1 MMTTAT
7 EKDQTQKIDNEEQ
20 DNSNLP
26 DEGAQEDMFSLDSDI
41 EMEGL
46 VESINVKEQE
56 MKKQDK
62 KS

>member
-1 MMTTAT
+1 MTNPAD
-7 EKDQTQKIDNEEQ
+7 KDQCPKNDNEQ
-20 DNSNLP
+20 NTDSKPSDDN
-26 DEGAQEDMFSLDSDI
+26 AQEDMFSLDSDI

-46 VESINVKEQE
+46 VESINVKEQS